1 MTAQRSKTVRHQNL
15 RTAHFSS
22 RSSIR
27 FAFFKPWKPPHPL
40 INPDTSNNMFRPSSS
55 NVSLPRAADLE
66 KASVCASAN
75 LMVDDCDDIDSSSS
89 NAVDAMAFLQQAN
102 FQIEDHGGE
111 MVDDDLFFDLF
122 DEDMN
127 DDDGEEPPATS
138 AARNYDHIPPP
149 PGTPAKTSKDNRRSS
164 MPSRLPSHQTVA
176 QIRSLE
182 AQLAETMRRTNMSRA
197 VVLGSRRQSSCS
209 VSNVSSTA
217 STTSTFSSSASS
229 TASAVG
235 VTPKKIASTEAFLAG
250 KRSTL
255 TPALEQSR
263 RQLQRYMEQLDMSM

>member
-1 MTAQRSKTVRHQNL
+1 
-15 RTAHFSS
+15 
-22 RSSIR
+22 
-27 FAFFKPWKPPHPL
+27 
-40 INPDTSNNMFRPSSS
+40 MFRPSSS
-55 NVSLPRAADLE
+55 NVALPRAADLG

-75 LMVDDCDDIDSSSS
+75 LMVDDCDDIDSSS
-89 NAVDAMAFLQQAN
+89 NAVDAMAFLQQTS
-102 FQIEDHGGE
+102 FQVEDHGGE

-127 DDDGEEPPATS
+127 DDDEEEPSATS

-149 PGTPAKTSKDNRRSS
+149 PRTPTKTSKYNRRSS
-164 MPSRLPSHQTVA
+164 LPTHLPSHQTVA

-182 AQLAETMRRTNMSRA
+182 AQLAETMHRTNLSRA
-197 VVLGSRRQSSCS
+197 VVLDSRRHSSCS
-209 VSNVSSTA
+209 VSNVSSAA
-217 STTSTFSSSASS
+217 STTSASASTASTTFSSSAS
-229 TASAVG
+229 TTSAVG

-263 RQLQRYMEQLDMSM
+263 RQLQMYMEQLDMSM

>member
-1 MTAQRSKTVRHQNL
+1 
-15 RTAHFSS
+15 
-22 RSSIR
+22 
-27 FAFFKPWKPPHPL
+27 
-40 INPDTSNNMFRPSSS
+40 MFRPTSS
-55 NVSLPRAADLE
+55 NVALPRD
-66 KASVCASAN
+66 ASAN
-75 LMVDDCDDIDSSSS
+75 LMVDDCDDIDSSS
-89 NAVDAMAFLQQAN
+89 NAVDAMAFLQQTN

-127 DDDGEEPPATS
+127 DDDEEPSAS

-149 PGTPAKTSKDNRRSS
+149 PRTPAKTSKDNRRSS
-164 MPSRLPSHQTVA
+164 MPTRLPSHQTVA

-182 AQLAETMRRTNMSRA
+182 AQLAETMHRTNMSRA
-197 VVLGSRRQSSCS
+197 VVLGSRRNSSCS
-209 VSNVSSTA
+209 VPVSNVSSAA
-217 STTSTFSSSASS
+217 STTSASASTASTAFSSSAS
-229 TASAVG
+229 TTSAVG

>member
-1 MTAQRSKTVRHQNL
+1 
-15 RTAHFSS
+15 
-22 RSSIR
+22 
-27 FAFFKPWKPPHPL
+27 
-40 INPDTSNNMFRPSSS
+40 MFRPSSS
-55 NVSLPRAADLE
+55 NVSLPRADAADLE

-75 LMVDDCDDIDSSSS
+75 LMVDDCDDIDSSS

-127 DDDGEEPPATS
+127 DDDDGEEPPAPS

-164 MPSRLPSHQTVA
+164 MPTRLPSHQTVA

-182 AQLAETMRRTNMSRA
+182 AQLAETMHRTNMSRA

-209 VSNVSSTA
+209 ASNVSSAA
-217 STTSTFSSSASS
+217 STTSASASTASTTFSSSAS
-229 TASAVG
+229 TTTSAVG

-263 RQLQRYMEQLDMSM
+263 RQLQMYMEQLDMSM

>member
-1 MTAQRSKTVRHQNL
+1 MDCPT
-15 RTAHFSS
+15 
-22 RSSIR
+22 
-27 FAFFKPWKPPHPL
+27 
-40 INPDTSNNMFRPSSS
+40 SS
-55 NVSLPRAADLE
+55 NVALPRAADLE

-182 AQLAETMRRTNMSRA
+182 AQLAETMHRTNMSRA

-209 VSNVSSTA
+209 ASNVSSAA
-217 STTSTFSSSASS
+217 STTSASASTASTTFSSSAS
-229 TASAVG
+229 TTTSAVG

-263 RQLQRYMEQLDMSM
+263 RQLQMYMEQLDMSM

>member
-1 MTAQRSKTVRHQNL
+1 MDCPT
-15 RTAHFSS
+15 
-22 RSSIR
+22 
-27 FAFFKPWKPPHPL
+27 
-40 INPDTSNNMFRPSSS
+40 SS
-55 NVSLPRAADLE
+55 NVALPRAADLE

-75 LMVDDCDDIDSSSS
+75 LMVDDCDDIDSSS
-89 NAVDAMAFLQQAN
+89 NAVDAMDFLQQTS
-102 FQIEDHGGE
+102 FQIEDHGAGE

-127 DDDGEEPPATS
+127 DDDDEDPSTIS

-149 PGTPAKTSKDNRRSS
+149 PRSCTPTKTSKYNRGSS
-164 MPSRLPSHQTVA
+164 MPDRLPSHQTVA